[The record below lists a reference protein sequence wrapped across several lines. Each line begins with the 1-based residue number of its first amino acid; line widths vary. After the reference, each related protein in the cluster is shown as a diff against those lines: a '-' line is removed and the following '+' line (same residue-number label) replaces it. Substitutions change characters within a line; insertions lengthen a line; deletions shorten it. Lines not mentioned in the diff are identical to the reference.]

1 MSCKYVLPNNSNYY
15 IITPKKCKANK
26 FSENIKLSNNQERT
40 ENGKADPIYIYA
52 STMTQMFQLCFDFKV
67 LFHSVITRE
76 IAKMAKN
83 EAFEDTC
90 NVGI

>member
-1 MSCKYVLPNNSNYY
+1 MRFAKTKPRIC
-15 IITPKKCKANK
+15 ANK
-26 FSENIKLSNNQERT
+26 YKLSNNQERN

-67 LFHSVITRE
+67 LFHSAITRE